1 MELSRVVENMDG
13 GARREAHISGR
24 DDGRVVHD
32 QGLAER
38 GKAWRLIGWECGGG
52 GSVSHATPGPA
63 GRRRGGAGGGRA
75 SVSHATPLFLAR
87 AM

>member
-52 GSVSHATPGPA
+52 GSVSHATP
-63 GRRRGGAGGGRA
+63 
-75 SVSHATPLFLAR
+75 LFLAR